1 MLQSQCGCY
10 ERCNGGKQCGERKRS
25 KRNLVEGR
33 KGRDG
38 NWKKEGERREIKG
51 AGFSGAEQSVMN
63 YNSVQ
68 QSTVEEGC
76 TGVRQKAM

>member
-1 MLQSQCGCY
+1 M
-10 ERCNGGKQCGERKRS
+10 
-25 KRNLVEGR
+25 EGR